1 MMVRSAHLRRH
12 FGPHARRDSMKRWI
26 VPTALPAALLLA
38 LLVDRGQAQEQEE
51 RFVEIDTL
59 NVRDTLYHL
68 GEGGANGLAL
78 IDEINGGVILVGTKL
93 PGWGQPVIDAV
104 YQVTDLP
111 VTTIINT
118 HSDRDHT
125 GANSEFPDVTEII
138 AHENT
143 AANMARMDLFA
154 GSAAG
159 LPNTTFTDHFGLL
172 EDLDRIELY
181 YFGPAHSDGDIVV
194 VFPQKRTAYLGE
206 LFPDKAAP
214 VIDTANGGSGIAFPE
229 TLAKVVEAIDGV
241 DRVITAHA
249 PIPTTYAGRGRRDRG
264 ERRAWTGWLTWDDL
278 REYADFNRDFLTA
291 VRASHE
297 AGRSVDEAAAN
308 LDLPERYA
316 DYGMEQARANVEAIY
331 AELEGR

>member
-1 MMVRSAHLRRH
+1 
-12 FGPHARRDSMKRWI
+12 MKRQI
-26 VPTALPAALLLA
+26 APFRMPVAFLAVLAAVLPALA
-38 LLVDRGQAQEQEE
+38 VDTGRAQEPEE
-51 RFVEIDTL
+51 RFIEIDTL

-78 IDEINGGVILVGTKL
+78 IDEINGAVILVGSKL
-93 PGWGQPVIDAV
+93 PDWGQPVIDAV

-118 HSDRDHT
+118 HPDLDHT
-125 GANSEFPDVTEII
+125 GANGEFPDVTEII

-143 AANMARMDLFA
+143 AANMAGMDRFA
-154 GSAAG
+154 GGAPG
-159 LPNTTFTDHFGLL
+159 LPSTTFSERFGLL

-181 YFGPAHSDGDIVV
+181 YFGPAHTDGDIVV
-194 VFPQKRTAYLGE
+194 VFPEKRTAYLGE
-206 LFPDKAAP
+206 LFPDRAAP

-229 TLAKVVEAIDGV
+229 TLAKAVEAIDGV
-241 DRVITAHA
+241 DRVITARA

-264 ERRAWTGWLTWDDL
+264 ERRAWTGWMTWDDL
-278 REYADFNRDFLTA
+278 REYADFNQDFLTA

-308 LDLPERYA
+308 LDLPARYA
-316 DYGMEQARANVEAIY
+316 GYDMEQARANIEAIY

>member
-1 MMVRSAHLRRH
+1 MRPS
-12 FGPHARRDSMKRWI
+12 SMKPCSAA
-26 VPTALPAALLLA
+26 VALPAALLLA
-38 LLVDRGQAQEQEE
+38 LSPAVDSGLAQEPGE
-51 RFVEIDTL
+51 RFITIDTL

-111 VTTIINT
+111 VTTIINA
-118 HSDRDHT
+118 HADSDHA
-125 GANSEFPDVTEII
+125 GANGEFPDVTEII

-143 AANMARMDLFA
+143 AANMARMDVFA
-154 GSAAG
+154 GGAPG
-159 LPNTTFTDHFGLL
+159 LPTSTFTDRFGLL
-172 EDLDRIELY
+172 ADLDRIELY
-181 YFGPAHSDGDIVV
+181 YFGPAHTDGDIVV
-194 VFPQKRTAYLGE
+194 VFPEKRTAYLGE
-206 LFPDKAAP
+206 LFPDKAVP

-229 TLAKVVEAIDGV
+229 TLAKAVAAIDGV

-264 ERRAWTGWLTWDDL
+264 DRRAWTGWLTWDDL
-278 REYADFNRDFLTA
+278 REYADFNRDFLAA
-291 VRASHE
+291 VRAAHE
-297 AGRSVDEAAAN
+297 AGRSIDDAAAG

-316 DYGMEQARANVEAIY
+316 DYDMEQARANVEVIY

>member
-1 MMVRSAHLRRH
+1 M
-12 FGPHARRDSMKRWI
+12 PTKRWI
-26 VPTALPAALLLA
+26 LPTALPAALLLA
-38 LLVDRGQAQEQEE
+38 LSAAVDAGRAQEPEG
-51 RFVEIDTL
+51 RFIEIDTL

-111 VTTIINT
+111 VTTIINA
-118 HSDRDHT
+118 HADADHT
-125 GANSEFPDVTEII
+125 GANGEFPDVTEII

-143 AANMARMDLFA
+143 AANLARMDVFA
-154 GSAAG
+154 GGAPG
-159 LPNTTFTDHFGLL
+159 LPTVTFTDRFGLL

-181 YFGPAHSDGDIVV
+181 YFGPAHTDGDIVV
-194 VFPQKRTAYLGE
+194 VFPEKRTAYLGE

-229 TLAKVVEAIDGV
+229 TLAKAVAAIDGV

-264 ERRAWTGWLTWDDL
+264 DRRAWTGWLTWDDL
-278 REYADFNRDFLTA
+278 REYADFNRDFLAA
-291 VRASHE
+291 VRAARE
-297 AGRSVDEAAAN
+297 AGRSAGDAAAN

-316 DYGMEQARANVEAIY
+316 DYDMEQARANVEAIY